1 MLRPRHGMVDPR
13 RLTSRTFAP
22 LLYAIT
28 RQPSSFS
35 SFARARAAEGLGDCH
50 NALRANSIPA
60 GFLACP
66 HVLDHTSLG
75 RLVSAHRSDLL
86 PTPFPGGCGMTC
98 PRCQQDN
105 PVPDAQFCPRCGAP
119 VKHAHDSHQPAASYA
134 DVQRSLTEALEQQT
148 ATSEILRVI
157 STSPTDAQP
166 VFDTII
172 QNAVRLLGGFSG
184 VVTRLVDGQLHLGAL
199 TSTNPSGDAAQQA
212 LWPRPVKED
221 RSLHG
226 QVISALEPRF
236 IIDVEADRSI
246 PPEEI
251 AVARARAYRSMVAVP
266 LLRDARA
273 VGSMTVTRRAPG
285 LFSESEI
292 ELLKTFARQAVIA
305 IENVRLFTELEG
317 RNRDLTATGEILRVI
332 SQSPT
337 DTQPVFDAIVESA
350 VRLCD
355 GIFGA
360 VYRFDGELLHSAAHY
375 RFTPEAV
382 ELIHRRYPMQ
392 PRGFNALALE
402 QGDVVQSAD
411 VLTDPRT
418 ANPELARALGYR
430 STVSVPISRG
440 DQRIGVIAVFGTDAK
455 PFSDKQV
462 RLLQTFADQ
471 AVIAIENV
479 RLFKELEVR
488 NRDLT
493 QALEQQTATSEI
505 LRVISSS
512 PTDEQP
518 VFEAIVDSARRLC
531 ESTYSTLQ
539 LVEDG
544 QLTIA
549 AIRGIDEA
557 GIAAM

>member
-184 VVTRLVDGQLHLGAL
+184 VVTRLVGSQLHLGAL

-212 LWPRPVKED
+212 LWPKLLKED

-226 QVISALEPRF
+226 QAISALEPRF
-236 IIDVEADRSI
+236 VIDVESDPSV
-246 PPEEI
+246 PPEEVV
-251 AVARARAYRSMVAVP
+251 VARARGYRSMVAVP
-266 LLRDARA
+266 LVRDARA
-273 VGSMTVTRRAPG
+273 VGSITVTRRAPG
-285 LFSESEI
+285 PFSDSEI

-305 IENVRLFTELEG
+305 IENVRLFTELQEK
-317 RNRDLTATGEILRVI
+317 N
-332 SQSPT
+332 
-337 DTQPVFDAIVESA
+337 
-350 VRLCD
+350 
-355 GIFGA
+355 
-360 VYRFDGELLHSAAHY
+360 
-375 RFTPEAV
+375 
-382 ELIHRRYPMQ
+382 
-392 PRGFNALALE
+392 
-402 QGDVVQSAD
+402 
-411 VLTDPRT
+411 
-418 ANPELARALGYR
+418 RAL
-430 STVSVPISRG
+430 TEAHAQVSES
-440 DQRIGVIAVFGTDAK
+440 
-455 PFSDKQV
+455 
-462 RLLQTFADQ
+462 
-471 AVIAIENV
+471 
-479 RLFKELEVR
+479 
-488 NRDLT
+488 
-493 QALEQQTATSEI
+493 LEQQTATSE
-505 LRVISSS
+505 
-512 PTDEQP
+512 
-518 VFEAIVDSARRLC
+518 
-531 ESTYSTLQ
+531 
-539 LVEDG
+539 
-544 QLTIA
+544 
-549 AIRGIDEA
+549 
-557 GIAAM
+557 